1 MNIKPI
7 LFNTDMVRAILANE
21 KTQTRRL
28 IKPQPK
34 MILSYVAC
42 SSERRACGKWRYPSE
57 FEWKMW
63 KDEKYKLSDSI
74 SEEEKE
80 QLWTPPA
87 DADDILWVRETW
99 STTDKCGLYPNWP
112 IDSIHYMYK
121 ADDPTCDEAKE
132 ARWYP
137 SIHMPK
143 QAARIF
149 LRVKEVR
156 VEPLQEMTEDDVSAE
171 GADRF
176 IQCPNEHVTYD
187 PDGTLEDMCWNTD
200 CCKVCEYITKSCGEL
215 FGEFVWN
222 HTIPKN
228 DLPKYGWDANP
239 LVWVIE
245 FERCEK
251 PKGWCSE

>member
-21 KTQTRRL
+21 KTQTRR
-28 IKPQPK
+28 IVKPN
-34 MILSYVAC
+34 Y
-42 SSERRACGKWRYPSE
+42 
-57 FEWKMW
+57 
-63 KDEKYKLSDSI
+63 KDDEYCLRVVTNQHTGEKYLEKLDEDEDPFPNPRFVFSPYEI
-74 SEEEKE
+74 G
-80 QLWTPPA
+80 
-87 DADDILWVRETW
+87 DILWVRETW

-112 IDSIHYMYK
+112 TDGIHYMYK
-121 ADDPTCDEAKE
+121 ADDPDCSAEKE
-132 ARWYP
+132 SRWYP

-156 VEPLQEMTEDDVSAE
+156 VERLQSITSYGCVKEGISKDILYALKERMTKGIFA
-171 GADRF
+171 
-176 IQCPNEHVTYD
+176 
-187 PDGTLEDMCWNTD
+187 TLWESTL
-200 CCKVCEYITKSCGEL
+200 KKA
-215 FGEFVWN
+215 
-222 HTIPKN
+222 

-251 PKGWCSE
+251 PEGWCAE

>member
-1 MNIKPI
+1 MNCKPI
-7 LFNTDMVRAILANE
+7 LFNTEMVKAILAGQ
-21 KTQTRRL
+21 KTQTRRV
-28 IKPQPK
+28 IKPQPTNPRWNN
-34 MILSYVAC
+34 IGWL
-42 SSERRACGKWRYPSE
+42 GW
-57 FEWKMW
+57 
-63 KDEKYKLSDSI
+63 
-74 SEEEKE
+74 
-80 QLWTPPA
+80 
-87 DADDILWVRETW
+87 DDGHGYRMKSPCEAGDVLWVRETW
-99 STTDKCGLYPNWP
+99 SITDKCGLYPNWP
-112 IDSIHYMYK
+112 TDGSHYIYK
-121 ADDPTCDEAKE
+121 ADDPTCDAAKE

-143 QAARIF
+143 QAARFF
-149 LRVKEVR
+149 LRVQEVR
-156 VEPLQEMTEDDVSAE
+156 VELLQEMTDDDVSAE
-171 GADRF
+171 GAERF

-239 LVWVIE
+239 WVWVIE

-251 PKGWCSE
+251 PEGWNLK